1 LLYKKD
7 DLTEA
12 VFITPEFQSLRM
24 EWNEDRMI
32 ASLAER
38 DERIFEQVFKTHFKN
53 LHAYACTILKDEM
66 LSEELVQNI
75 FFKLWERPGKMNI
88 TGSIA
93 AYLYRA
99 VHNESLNHLKH
110 MKVRSKYQVH
120 AVHQMK
126 NETDSASKNIIFKEL
141 ETKFHHALQELP
153 EQCRTIF
160 QLSRFEELKYREI
173 ADRLEISPKTVENQM
188 GKALKLLR
196 MKLIDF
202 LPFTLFIMLNI
213 K

>member
-1 LLYKKD
+1 M
-7 DLTEA
+7 TEA
-12 VFITPEFQSLRM
+12 LYCKPGYQTVRM
-24 EWNEDRMI
+24 ELNEEGI
-32 ASLAER
+32 VALLAKQ
-38 DERIFEQVFKTHFKN
+38 DEKAFEQVFKTHFKN
-53 LHAYACTILKDEM
+53 LHAYAFTILNDEM
-66 LSEELVQNI
+66 VAEELVQNVFYKI
-75 FFKLWERPGKMNI
+75 WERPEKLSI

-110 MKVRSKYQVH
+110 LKVRSKYQLH

-126 NETDSASKNIIFKEL
+126 NESDNASKKILLKEL
-141 ETKFHHALQELP
+141 ESKLHRAMQELP

-173 ADRLEISPKTVENQM
+173 AERLEISPKTVENQM

-202 LPFTLFIMLNI
+202 LPLTIFLLLIF

>member
-1 LLYKKD
+1 M
-7 DLTEA
+7 TA
-12 VFITPEFQSLRM
+12 VCFKPGYQTVRM
-24 EWNEDRMI
+24 ELNEEGI
-32 ASLAER
+32 VALLAKR

-53 LHAYACTILKDEM
+53 LHAYAFTILKDEM
-66 LSEELVQNI
+66 VAEELVQNI
-75 FFKLWERPGKMNI
+75 FFKIWERPEKLSI
-88 TGSIA
+88 SGSIA

-99 VHNESLNHLKH
+99 VHNECLNHLKH
-110 MKVRSKYQVH
+110 LKVRSKYQLH
-120 AVHQMK
+120 AAYQMK
-126 NETDSASKNIIFKEL
+126 NETDSASKKILLKEL
-141 ETKFHHALQELP
+141 EAKLHRALQELP

-202 LPFTLFIMLNI
+202 LPLTIFLLLIF

>member
-1 LLYKKD
+1 MELNEEGIVTLLAK
-7 DLTEA
+7 
-12 VFITPEFQSLRM
+12 
-24 EWNEDRMI
+24 
-32 ASLAER
+32 R
-38 DERIFEQVFKTHFKN
+38 DEKIFEQVFKTHFKN
-53 LHAYACTILKDEM
+53 LHAYAFTILKDEM
-66 LSEELVQNI
+66 VAEELVQNVFYKI
-75 FFKLWERPGKMNI
+75 WERPKKLSIN
-88 TGSIA
+88 GSIA

-110 MKVRSKYQVH
+110 LKVRSKYQLH

-126 NETDSASKNIIFKEL
+126 NESDSASKKILFKEL
-141 ETKFHHALQELP
+141 ESKLYRALQELP

-173 ADRLEISPKTVENQM
+173 ADRLNISPKTVENQM

-202 LPFTLFIMLNI
+202 LPLTIFFIANF
-213 K
+213 

>member
-1 LLYKKD
+1 M
-7 DLTEA
+7 TEA
-12 VFITPEFQSLRM
+12 ALITPEFQSLRM
-24 EWNEDRMI
+24 EWSEDRMI

-38 DERIFEQVFKTHFKN
+38 DERTFEQVFKTHFKN
-53 LHAYACTILKDEM
+53 LHAYAYTILKDDM

-75 FFKLWERPGKMNI
+75 FFKLWERPEKLNI
-88 TGSIA
+88 SGSIA

-99 VHNESLNHLKH
+99 VYNESLNHLKH
-110 MKVRSKYQVH
+110 LKVRSKYESH
-120 AVHQMK
+120 AVHQLK
-126 NETDSASKNIIFKEL
+126 NETDSASKRIMLKEL
-141 ETKFHHALQELP
+141 ERKLDVALQELP

-173 ADRLEISPKTVENQM
+173 AERLEISPKTVENQM

>member
-1 LLYKKD
+1 M
-7 DLTEA
+7 TEA
-12 VFITPEFQSLRM
+12 AYFKPGYQAVRM
-24 EWNEDRMI
+24 ELNEERI
-32 ASLAER
+32 VALLAKR
-38 DERIFEQVFKTHFKN
+38 DEKIFEQVFKTHFKS
-53 LHAYACTILKDEM
+53 LHAYAFTILKDEM
-66 LSEELVQNI
+66 AAEELVQNI
-75 FFKLWERPGKMNI
+75 FFKIWERPEKLSI

-110 MKVRSKYQVH
+110 LKVRSKYQLH

-126 NETDSASKNIIFKEL
+126 NETDNASKKILLKEL
-141 ETKFHHALQELP
+141 ETKLHRALQELP

-196 MKLIDF
+196 MKLVDF
-202 LPFTLFIMLNI
+202 LPLTIFLLLIF